1 MRNTEEK
8 RLILLIVYRIVVIT
22 LFLGMA
28 VYIDIKQQSFS
39 FPQNT
44 VYYFYAIISSI
55 FVISGVYALLLRY
68 VKNIRFNIYLQL
80 SIDILLVTVLVYFTG
95 SVHSNYSLLYTLI
108 IIYSVIFIGR
118 KGGLIVAS
126 ASAIAYGLLLD
137 LEFYKIIPYISFDAQ
152 DYRSTV
158 GDVFI
163 RILFHMVSF
172 YTIAFLA
179 SFVVEQ
185 EKKTRHL
192 LEEKETE
199 FAQLDLLF
207 RSIIESVD
215 TGIMTI
221 DLQKK
226 IKTFNRAAEEITGY
240 SLLQVENKQIE
251 DIFPEFSPFF
261 SKENDIEQSKN
272 RIETIIKTPL
282 EKKIH
287 LGCAISPLKDK
298 NEKQIGNIIIFQDIT
313 DIKQMEEDLE
323 KSKRLALIG
332 EMAAGLAHEMRNPL
346 ASITGSIELLKQSL
360 NLANTDKRLMQI
372 VIRGKNQLDS
382 FVRDFLLL
390 ARPLPITREM
400 VDIEEVVEE
409 AIENL
414 KLSKDWSRHIKI
426 KKVFYH
432 QIKTYANKRQIR
444 QVINNL
450 VLNAIQSMTSGGIL
464 TLEVYVV
471 KINGEKEYA
480 EIKIVDTGCG
490 IPPEHLKR
498 VFEPFYTNKEKGTG
512 LGLTIVGRIIDGYG
526 GKIKIE
532 SKVNEGTTC
541 IVSLPLKTQD
551 DFVLRDEFKQR

>member
-1 MRNTEEK
+1 MK
-8 RLILLIVYRIVVIT
+8 
-22 LFLGMA
+22 
-28 VYIDIKQQSFS
+28 D
-39 FPQNT
+39 
-44 VYYFYAIISSI
+44 
-55 FVISGVYALLLRY
+55 
-68 VKNIRFNIYLQL
+68 
-80 SIDILLVTVLVYFTG
+80 
-95 SVHSNYSLLYTLI
+95 
-108 IIYSVIFIGR
+108 
-118 KGGLIVAS
+118 
-126 ASAIAYGLLLD
+126 
-137 LEFYKIIPYISFDAQ
+137 
-152 DYRSTV
+152 
-158 GDVFI
+158 
-163 RILFHMVSF
+163 
-172 YTIAFLA
+172 
-179 SFVVEQ
+179 
-185 EKKTRHL
+185 
-192 LEEKETE
+192 
-199 FAQLDLLF
+199 
-207 RSIIESVD
+207 
-215 TGIMTI
+215 
-221 DLQKK
+221 
-226 IKTFNRAAEEITGY
+226 
-240 SLLQVENKQIE
+240 KQIE

-409 AIENL
+409 AVENL

-426 KKVFYH
+426 KKVFYDR
-432 QIKTYANKRQIR
+432 IKTYANKRQIR

-450 VLNAIQSMTSGGIL
+450 VLNAIQSMTNGGIL

-490 IPPEHLKR
+490 IPLEHLKR

>member
-1 MRNTEEK
+1 
-8 RLILLIVYRIVVIT
+8 
-22 LFLGMA
+22 
-28 VYIDIKQQSFS
+28 
-39 FPQNT
+39 
-44 VYYFYAIISSI
+44 
-55 FVISGVYALLLRY
+55 
-68 VKNIRFNIYLQL
+68 
-80 SIDILLVTVLVYFTG
+80 
-95 SVHSNYSLLYTLI
+95 
-108 IIYSVIFIGR
+108 
-118 KGGLIVAS
+118 
-126 ASAIAYGLLLD
+126 
-137 LEFYKIIPYISFDAQ
+137 
-152 DYRSTV
+152 
-158 GDVFI
+158 
-163 RILFHMVSF
+163 
-172 YTIAFLA
+172 
-179 SFVVEQ
+179 
-185 EKKTRHL
+185 
-192 LEEKETE
+192 
-199 FAQLDLLF
+199 
-207 RSIIESVD
+207 
-215 TGIMTI
+215 
-221 DLQKK
+221 
-226 IKTFNRAAEEITGY
+226 
-240 SLLQVENKQIE
+240 
-251 DIFPEFSPFF
+251 
-261 SKENDIEQSKN
+261 
-272 RIETIIKTPL
+272 
-282 EKKIH
+282 
-287 LGCAISPLKDK
+287 
-298 NEKQIGNIIIFQDIT
+298 
-313 DIKQMEEDLE
+313 MEEDLE

-409 AIENL
+409 AVENL

-426 KKVFYH
+426 KKVFYDR
-432 QIKTYANKRQIR
+432 IKTYANKRQIR

-450 VLNAIQSMTSGGIL
+450 VLNAIQSMTNGGIL

-490 IPPEHLKR
+490 IPLEHLKR